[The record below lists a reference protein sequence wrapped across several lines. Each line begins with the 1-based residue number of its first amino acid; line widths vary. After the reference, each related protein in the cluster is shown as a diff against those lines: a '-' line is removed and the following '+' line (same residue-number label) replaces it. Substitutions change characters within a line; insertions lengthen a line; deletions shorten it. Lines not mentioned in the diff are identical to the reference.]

1 MHGLSL
7 TPPLDGI
14 ARPLSAVPD
23 EVFAQGLM
31 GAGLAIEPLST
42 VLRAPC
48 PGVVIQLARSR
59 HALTLRAD
67 GGAHILLHIGID
79 TVDLGGEGFVALVEE
94 GQHVECGQALINF
107 DADRVA
113 SRVPSLMTVVV
124 VTDPGASIAD
134 LAAGP
139 VRAGEGSLFS
149 IQIDTTEREGTPAA
163 GDGLPAVVRRVTV
176 GHEGGLHARPAAR
189 VQQAAR
195 QHGARVSLRC
205 NGRLADARSVV
216 ALMNLA
222 LSAGQ
227 QVDVVAEGEDAAAA
241 ADAVAAVVAAHS
253 SSGHG
258 EGTAGRQP
266 AAGTDG
272 LVAAPGL
279 AVGTVLRWQTDEV
292 EVPADGEGVDAEL
305 ARLSGALQTLGAEL
319 AAEAREDD
327 DGAAM
332 GILGAHRALLDD
344 AALIVA
350 AEQAV
355 LAGHS
360 AGHAWR
366 QACAAQIRA
375 LRATGSELLAERA
388 GDVRDVELRLLQ
400 AMGYATPAEPV
411 LVADAILVCDD
422 LTPAQF
428 SRLDPARLAG
438 IMTVQGGVTSHV
450 AIMARALG
458 IPALVAVGRKLLAL
472 ADGETVVLDADRG
485 RFETVS
491 DPEQIDAA
499 RVAMAVAAEARRD
512 AERAAAAPAMSRDG
526 VEIEVAA
533 NVGNVAEARRA
544 VAAGA
549 DGIGLLRSELLFMDR
564 DRLPDPAEQGA
575 LYREVLQLFGER
587 PVTVRTLDIGGDKE
601 APYLRL
607 PAEDNPA
614 LGLRGVRLAL
624 VRPDVVDGQLR
635 ALLQSSTAGH
645 LRLLLPMIGDLA
657 DLRAMRRRI
666 EAAAAAVALPALPEI
681 GIMIEVPSA
690 ALVAG
695 QLAEE
700 ADFLSIG
707 TNDLSQYTLAVDR
720 GHPSLSD
727 RLDAMH
733 PAVLRLIDT
742 ATSAA
747 RDRGKWVGVCGGLA
761 ADLVAVPVLLGFGVT
776 ELSVGPAAL
785 ATVKARV
792 RAQSVADCRRRVG
805 EVLRQESAV
814 AARALAAEL
823 WPMEQGCGPK
833 G

>member
-48 PGVVIQLARSR
+48 NGVVIQLAKSR

-67 GGAHILLHIGID
+67 EGAHILLHIGID
-79 TVDLGGEGFVALVEE
+79 TVALAGEGFVALVEE
-94 GQHVECGQALINF
+94 GQRVECGQALINF

-113 SRVPSLMTVVV
+113 SRVPSLLTVVV

-134 LAAGP
+134 LATGL
-139 VRAGEGSLFS
+139 VRAGEGSLFAV
-149 IQIDTTEREGTPAA
+149 QVDATEGEGAHAT

-195 QHGARVSLRC
+195 QHGSRISLRC
-205 NGRLADARSVV
+205 DGRLADARSVV

-258 EGTAGRQP
+258 EATAARQP
-266 AAGTDG
+266 AAGADG

-279 AVGTVLRWQTDEV
+279 AVGTVVRWQADEV

-305 ARLSGALQTLGAEL
+305 ARLAGALQTLAAEL

-327 DGAAM
+327 DGAAT
-332 GILGAHRALLDD
+332 GILAAHRALLDD

-360 AGHAWR
+360 AGYAWR
-366 QACAAQIRA
+366 QACTAQIRA

-411 LVADAILVCDD
+411 LVDGAILACDD

-438 IMTVQGGVTSHV
+438 IMTAQGGVTSHV

-458 IPALVAVGRKLLAL
+458 IPALVAVGRRLLSL

-485 RFETVS
+485 CFETVS
-491 DPEQIDAA
+491 DPQRIDAA

-512 AERAAAAPAMSRDG
+512 AERAAAAPALSRDG
-526 VEIEVAA
+526 IEIEVAA
-533 NVGNVAEARRA
+533 NVGNVAEAHRA
-544 VAAGA
+544 LVAGA

-564 DRLPDPAEQGA
+564 DRLPDDAEQGA
-575 LYREVLQLFGER
+575 LYSEVLQLFGQR

-635 ALLQSSTAGH
+635 ALLQSSSAGR
-645 LRLLLPMIGDLA
+645 LRLLLPMIADVA

-666 EAAAAAVALPALPEI
+666 DAAAAALALPVLPEI

-690 ALVAG
+690 ALLAG

-707 TNDLSQYTLAVDR
+707 TNDLSQYALAVDR
-720 GHPSLSD
+720 GHPALSA

-733 PAVLRLIDT
+733 PAVLGLIDL
-742 ATSAA
+742 AAAAA

-761 ADLVAVPVLLGFGVT
+761 ADPVAVPVLLGLGVC

-785 ATVKARV
+785 ATIKARV
-792 RAQSVADCRRRVG
+792 RTLSVADCRRRAG
-805 EVLRQESAV
+805 EILRQESAA